1 MASPVGSDEVVAD
14 QISVSTTLSPGTISA
29 IQRCPVELWSRIFEI
44 ISADGRL
51 GTNLPLVCR
60 FFREVSDTIRLRA
73 VRATFDVSNRTKIR
87 SLFQMLCSRQ
97 AHRRN
102 VQHTFLHIC
111 NSRSRAP
118 LTSPAATLNTFLT
131 MVSHSLTTLTLF
143 MSPNTIIPRMHEI
156 PLPYLRELTLH
167 ISQPQKKAEVGREL
181 LHSPLPFSPPFPSL
195 RRLHLVYA
203 SAEGLT
209 LMSDFFRPTHPLAPF
224 LTHLRISA
232 LWKELLPAAE
242 FATALGIQST
252 PEPTTSPLPATVTR
266 SPLRFPATLQYLLI
280 EAMSAPPGGC
290 PRPLQYV
297 QPFRRGD
304 MLSYEKLAS
313 DAQAPDR
320 RVMFAESFVSTY
332 ESAFTVD
339 EAKGLW
345 VDRLSGGEGC
355 WSVFSG

>member
-1 MASPVGSDEVVAD
+1 MVSLVGSDSNEVVID
-14 QISVSTTLSPGTISA
+14 QISVSTTLPPRIISA

-44 ISADGRL
+44 ISADGHM
-51 GTNLPLVCR
+51 GTNLPLVRR
-60 FFREVSDTIRLRA
+60 FFREVSDTIRLPS
-73 VRATFDVSNRTKIR
+73 VRATFDVSNRTKMG

-97 AHRRN
+97 ANRRN
-102 VQHTFLHIC
+102 IQHRFLHIC

-131 MVSHSLTTLTLF
+131 IVSHSLTTLTLF
-143 MSPNTIIPRMHEI
+143 MSPNTVIPRMHEI
-156 PLPYLRELTLH
+156 PLTYLRELTLH
-167 ISQPQKKAEVGREL
+167 ISQPQKKPELGVGREL

-232 LWKELLPAAE
+232 LWKELLPADE

-252 PEPTTSPLPATVTR
+252 PEPMTSPLLATVAR

-290 PRPLQYV
+290 PRPL
-297 QPFRRGD
+297 
-304 MLSYEKLAS
+304 
-313 DAQAPDR
+313 
-320 RVMFAESFVSTY
+320 
-332 ESAFTVD
+332 
-339 EAKGLW
+339 
-345 VDRLSGGEGC
+345 
-355 WSVFSG
+355 